1 MRSFRL
7 VTIWLIN
14 FLMLSPLWANELVI
28 ATTFS
33 PEATAKMMS
42 HWHRQS
48 SSLPVRTLNRTSSSL
63 ERLMDTP
70 LNDGI
75 DLILT
80 SSPMLMQHL
89 QDRQL
94 LSPIPVLPLES
105 QRLVPDSIRGSA
117 AAIAISGFGILANS
131 AALQEKNLPP
141 PASWDQLKDPRYQS
155 LILMSSPSRSDT
167 SHLMIEMLLQQQGW
181 RQGWATLMEIS
192 GNLATISSRSF
203 GVASKIKTG
212 LGVAGP
218 IIDNYATPLLKDPH
232 LTFRYIPQAGAAPTF
247 IAIARNSANKDLA
260 IRFIHFL
267 LSKQGQDILADNDT
281 GKFPVFPLPA
291 HNPRAQQQFILLQ
304 SSPPDY
310 RRVLLRQKLVQR
322 LFDTAITFRLN
333 QSQDIWKALHNAET
347 RLHRPLPD
355 IRAQLTAMP
364 VSAQQADDPDY
375 LRQFNQS
382 ANNSI
387 PLESRLIEWQRFFQ
401 HQHQQAL
408 QQLEAVGD

>member
-7 VTIWLIN
+7 VTLWLIN

-33 PEATAKMMS
+33 PEATANILS
-42 HWHRQS
+42 HWQRQS
-48 SSLPVRTLNRTSSSL
+48 PSIPVRALNRTSSSL

-70 LNDGI
+70 LNDGV

-89 QDRQL
+89 QDQQL
-94 LSPIPVLPLES
+94 LSPLPALPPES

-117 AAIAISGFGILANS
+117 AAIAISGFGILANA
-131 AALQEKNLPP
+131 AALQERNLPP
-141 PASWDQLKDPRYQS
+141 PDSWDRLKDPRYQS
-155 LILMSSPSRSDT
+155 LILMSNPSRSDT
-167 SHLMIEMLLQQQGW
+167 SHLMIEMLLQKQGW
-181 RQGWATLMEIS
+181 REGWSTLMEIS

-212 LGVAGP
+212 LGMAGP
-218 IIDNYATPLLKDPH
+218 IIDNYATPLLKDPY
-232 LTFRYIPQAGAAPTF
+232 LIFRYIPHSGAAPTF
-247 IAIARNSANKDLA
+247 IAVARNSANKEQA

-267 LSKQGQDILADNDT
+267 LGKQGQEILSDTDT
-281 GKFPVFPLPA
+281 GKFPVFPLPTT
-291 HNPRAQQQFILLQ
+291 NPRAQQQYILLQ

-310 RRVLLRQKLVQR
+310 RRILLRQKLVQR

-333 QSQDIWKALHNAET
+333 QSQDVWKALHNAEA

-355 IRAQLTAMP
+355 IRALLTAMP
-364 VSAQQADDPDY
+364 VSAQQADDAEY
-375 LRQFNQS
+375 LRQFNPS
-382 ANNSI
+382 TDNTA
-387 PLESRLIEWQRFFQ
+387 PLESRLIEWQQFFQ
-401 HQHQQAL
+401 HQQQSAL
-408 QQLEAVGD
+408 QLLEAAQ

>member
-7 VTIWLIN
+7 VTLWLIN

-33 PEATAKMMS
+33 PEATANILS
-42 HWHRQS
+42 HWQRQS
-48 SSLPVRTLNRTSSSL
+48 PSIPVRALNRTSSSL

-70 LNDGI
+70 LNDGV

-89 QDRQL
+89 QDQQL
-94 LSPIPVLPLES
+94 LSPLPALPPES

-117 AAIAISGFGILANS
+117 AAIAISGFGILANA
-131 AALQEKNLPP
+131 AALQERNLPP
-141 PASWDQLKDPRYQS
+141 PDSWDRLKDPRYQS
-155 LILMSSPSRSDT
+155 LILMSNPSRSDT
-167 SHLMIEMLLQQQGW
+167 SHLMIEMLLQKQGW
-181 RQGWATLMEIS
+181 REGWSTLMEIS

-212 LGVAGP
+212 LGMAGP
-218 IIDNYATPLLKDPH
+218 IIDNYATPLLKDPY
-232 LTFRYIPQAGAAPTF
+232 LIFRYIPHSGAAPTF
-247 IAIARNSANKDLA
+247 IAVARNSVNKEQA

-267 LSKQGQDILADNDT
+267 LGKQGQEILSDTDT
-281 GKFPVFPLPA
+281 GKFPVFPLPTT
-291 HNPRAQQQFILLQ
+291 NPRAQQQYILLQ

-310 RRVLLRQKLVQR
+310 RRILLRQKLVQR

-333 QSQDIWKALHNAET
+333 QSQDVWKALHNAEA

-355 IRAQLTAMP
+355 IRALLTAMP
-364 VSAQQADDPDY
+364 VSAQQADDAEY
-375 LRQFNQS
+375 LRQFNPS
-382 ANNSI
+382 TDNTA
-387 PLESRLIEWQRFFQ
+387 PLESRLIEWQQFFQ
-401 HQHQQAL
+401 HQQQSAL
-408 QQLEAVGD
+408 QLLEAAQ